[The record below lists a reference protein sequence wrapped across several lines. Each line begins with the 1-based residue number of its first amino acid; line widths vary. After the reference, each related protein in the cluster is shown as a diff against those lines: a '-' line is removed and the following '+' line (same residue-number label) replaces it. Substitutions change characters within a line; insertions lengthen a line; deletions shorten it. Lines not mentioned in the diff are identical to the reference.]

1 MWKSSKEYTAFLFMG
16 YALWEEITLKAE
28 YYWNQR
34 LKMLSKDNNGQ
45 FASYNRSYNEGMT
58 FQRT

>member
-1 MWKSSKEYTAFLFMG
+1 MNMWKSSKEYTAFLFMG

-34 LKMLSKDNNGQ
+34 LKMLSKDNNGR
-45 FASYNRSYNEGMT
+45 FASYNRS
-58 FQRT
+58 